1 MRVWTF
7 IGALLLSSCLFPT
20 VGVVVNPEGAHRN
33 DRPNPRAMT
42 RCASSSEAPDY
53 EQEMQRRRQEGT
65 TCQKGE
71 LTPGGRDR

>member
-1 MRVWTF
+1 MWTF

-33 DRPNPRAMT
+33 DRPNRRGIT
-42 RCASSSEAPDY
+42 RCASSDAPDDY
-53 EQEMQRRRQEGT
+53 QEEMRRRRQEGT

>member
-1 MRVWTF
+1 MWSF

-20 VGVVVNPEGAHRN
+20 IGVVANPEGARE
-33 DRPNPRAMT
+33 RPNGRGVT
-42 RCASSSEAPDY
+42 RCATSESEPDDY
-53 EQEMQRRRQEGT
+53 QAEMLRRRQMDT